1 MDMISVKG
9 EIYIICIFK
18 IKSIHVHDKGIL

>member
-1 MDMISVKG
+1 MDMISPKG

-18 IKSIHVHDKGIL
+18 IKSIHIHDKGIL